1 MRPEQKEHKP
11 VDTQWPRYQVFQQEK
26 EGMPHQDVGSVH
38 APDPEMALFNA
49 RDVFVRRPECVSLWV
64 VPVDAITFRT
74 EQELKTQ
81 ADQEPSQGQGNLET
95 YQIFSKVKSGGTLT
109 WAGKVEATNSEEA
122 LRKGVERFSGERSPF
137 IWCTFPERSA
147 TANQADDIESLFT
160 PARDKHFRLPSDFH
174 THSAMRKIKP
184 ARKASAEFRSQEA
197 SPAGSEQPGE
207 C

>member
-1 MRPEQKEHKP
+1 MQTGQQEHNP

-26 EGMPHQDVGSVH
+26 EGTPHQDVGSVH

-49 RDVFVRRPECVSLWV
+49 RDVFVRRPECISLWV

-74 EQELKTQ
+74 EQELQTQ
-81 ADQEPSQGQGNLET
+81 ADIESFQSQENLET

-109 WAGKVEATNSEEA
+109 WAGTVEAANSEEA
-122 LRKGVERFSGERSPF
+122 LRKGVERFSSERPPF
-137 IWCTFPERSA
+137 IWCTFPERA
-147 TANQADDIESLFT
+147 ITANQADDIESLFT

-174 THSAMRKIKP
+174 THSAMRKLEP
-184 ARKASAEFRSQEA
+184 ARKASHETRLDETATT
-197 SPAGSEQPGE
+197 GSEQSCE

>member
-1 MRPEQKEHKP
+1 MRPGQQEHKP

-49 RDVFVRRPECVSLWV
+49 RDVFVRRPECISLWV

-74 EQELKTQ
+74 EQELKNK
-81 ADQEPSQGQGNLET
+81 ADLGPSQDQGNLET
-95 YQIFSKVKSGGTLT
+95 YQVFSKVKSGGTLT
-109 WAGKVEATNSEEA
+109 WAGKVDAANSEEA
-122 LRKGVERFSGERSPF
+122 LRKGVERFSSERPPF
-137 IWCTFPERSA
+137 IWCTFPERA
-147 TANQADDIESLFT
+147 ITANQADDIESLFT
-160 PARDKHFRLPSDFH
+160 PALDKHFRLPSNFH

-184 ARKASAEFRSQEA
+184 ALKATDEIRLDEESTT
-197 SPAGSEQPGE
+197 GSEQNCE